1 MSLPPL
7 NPDQT
12 PSGIT
17 VDPRTL
23 ERVVPS
29 TRRADG
35 SVRKELKI
43 RPGFTPQEDVGRFR
57 GSRQQAADRSALP
70 KGHIVGWVP
79 PSSETKPK
87 PKPKPGSL
95 AAATAAAAADTA
107 GMSKA
112 QKKNAKRSEKR
123 AEKRNQTVVVKENWD
138 DDDDDEAGKGKA
150 AGTEPE
156 TRETDTVA
164 ETTSVN
170 TFIIVFVIH
179 HATLNNAVN

>member
-23 ERVVPS
+23 DRVVAS

-35 SVRKELKI
+35 SVRKEIKI

-57 GSRQQAADRSALP
+57 GSRQQAADRAALP
-70 KGHIVGWVP
+70 KGHIVGWVA

-95 AAATAAAAADTA
+95 VAAAAAAAADSA
-107 GMSKA
+107 GMTKA
-112 QKKNAKRSEKR
+112 QKKNAKRAEKR
-123 AEKRNQTVVVKENWD
+123 AEKRTQPVVVKENWD
-138 DDDDDEAGKGKA
+138 DDEDDEEDGQGESAA
-150 AGTEPE
+150 AG
-156 TRETDTVA
+156 A
-164 ETTSVN
+164 G
-170 TFIIVFVIH
+170 
-179 HATLNNAVN
+179 NAPGSKVEADDVDAVTKEIGELKV